1 MGRYKHII
9 TMIILTYATSL
20 ILSGFVEN
28 LYMYEKVSQLNFIMR
43 TAGDMALEQTQITD
57 DFFKPNDSFVVK
69 DRLADAENQHK
80 DFKIKVPSMTNAK
93 FEEANLYQE
102 YTGIDVTSANAKS
115 AIYDRLYSADGS
127 AFKQELDRLDPDALT
142 KEKVKKIKTPIINI
156 NSAGGLDTIFIPTLA
171 QMGIANTGTYKE
183 QTEDDKRGITGHFGN
198 YIASSDLKGMS
209 KELRKGYELDRVTK
223 MSELDGKDIDYYL
236 TPLSLGITYLDKD
249 LLQLLFINNVNL
261 LMRAKYS
268 DNMAK
273 GGSEYIGR
281 GILRGQTFAD
291 VVDNSVGGIDANY
304 INNGVISVEVGSPS
318 AGHGRLR
325 QGSTKANERVEVR
338 YKVIDMYNNE
348 KSKKNERILKEVLGV
363 IPQSKLNPS
372 SSTPYGDY
380 YKALDLKDRQNG
392 TTVTQ
397 LTKPIV
403 VAEVKFKLNTIIPY
417 STIGMRELR
426 AYSNPSGA
434 GVRPRNLLNIN
445 ESQYNTTRNYLDM
458 RPMQITGDSPDYQAS
473 GMPQNG
479 PRLVEYTRLFAITP

>member
-20 ILSGFVEN
+20 ILSGFVES

-69 DRLADAENQHK
+69 DRLVDANKQHK
-80 DFKIKVPSMTNAK
+80 DFKIKVPNTTNTK
-93 FEEANLYQE
+93 FEEVNLYQE

-127 AFKQELDRLDPDALT
+127 AFKQELDKSDPEAL
-142 KEKVKKIKTPIINI
+142 KADKIKKIKTPIINI

-183 QTEDDKRGITGHFGN
+183 QTEDDKRRITGHFGK
-198 YIASSDLKGMS
+198 YISSSDLHGMN

-223 MSELDGKDIDYYL
+223 MSELDGEDIDYYL

-268 DNMAK
+268 DNMDR
-273 GGSEYIGR
+273 GGSDYIGR

-291 VVDNSVGGIDANY
+291 VVDNSAGRMDENY
-304 INNGVISVEVGSPS
+304 INNGVISAEVGSPS
-318 AGHGRLR
+318 PGHGKLR
-325 QGSTKANERVEVR
+325 QGSSNRNERVEIR
-338 YKVIDMYNNE
+338 YKVIDMYDNA
-348 KSKKNERILKEVLGV
+348 NERILKEVLGV
-363 IPQSKLNPS
+363 IPQKQMNDFRVSK
-372 SSTPYGDY
+372 YGDY

-417 STIGMRELR
+417 STLGMRELR
-426 AYSNPSGA
+426 AYSRPSAA
-434 GVRPRNLLNIN
+434 GVKSRNLLNID
-445 ESQYNTTRNYLDM
+445 ESQFNTRNNYLDM
-458 RPMQITGDSPDYQAS
+458 RPMQITGKSPTYQAS
-473 GMPQNG
+473 GIPQDG

>member
-20 ILSGFVEN
+20 ILSGFVES

-69 DRLADAENQHK
+69 DRLANATNEHK
-80 DFKIKVPSMTNAK
+80 EFKIKVPNTTNTR

-102 YTGIDVTSANAKS
+102 YTGIDTSLPNAKA
-115 AIYDRLYSADGS
+115 AIYHKLYSADGS
-127 AFKQELDRLDPDALT
+127 AFKHELDSTDTGALT
-142 KEKVKKIKTPIINI
+142 KEKIKKIKTPIINI

-183 QTEDDKRGITGHFGN
+183 QTVDDKRKISGDFHN
-198 YIASSDLKGMS
+198 YISSSDLHGMS

-268 DNMAK
+268 DNM
-273 GGSEYIGR
+273 GSGSGYIGR

-291 VVDNSVGGIDANY
+291 VVDNSAGGMDENY
-304 INNGVISVEVGSPS
+304 INNGIISVEVGSPS
-318 AGHGRLR
+318 PGHGKLR
-325 QGSTKANERVEVR
+325 QGSSNRNERVEVR

-363 IPQSKLNPS
+363 IPKSKLNHS

-417 STIGMRELR
+417 STLGMRELR
-426 AYSNPSGA
+426 AFSYPNNP
-434 GVRPRNLLNIN
+434 GVKSRNLFNIN
-445 ESQYNTTRNYLDM
+445 EGHYNKTNNYLDM
-458 RPMQITGDSPDYQAS
+458 RPMQITGTPPDYQAD
-473 GMPQNG
+473 GRPQDG

>member
-20 ILSGFVEN
+20 ILSGFIES

-69 DRLADAENQHK
+69 DRLADADNQHK

-127 AFKQELDRLDPDALT
+127 AFKQELDRTDPDALT
-142 KEKVKKIKTPIINI
+142 KEKIKKIKTPIINI

-183 QTEDDKRGITGHFGN
+183 QKEDDKRGITGNFSK
-198 YIASSDLKGMS
+198 YITSSDLQGMN
-209 KELRKGYELDRVTK
+209 KDLQKGYELDRVTK
-223 MSELDGKDIDYYL
+223 MSELDRNDIDYYL

-291 VVDNSVGGIDANY
+291 VVDNSAGGIDTNY

-318 AGHGRLR
+318 PGHGKLR
-325 QGSTKANERVEVR
+325 QGSSKPNEKVEVR

-348 KSKKNERILKEVLGV
+348 NERILKEVLGV
-363 IPQSKLNPS
+363 IPQTQLNDFHVSK
-372 SSTPYGDY
+372 YGDY

-417 STIGMRELR
+417 STLGMRELR
-426 AYSNPSGA
+426 AYSIPNGA

-445 ESQYNTTRNYLDM
+445 ESHYNTTKNYLDM
-458 RPMQITGDSPDYQAS
+458 RPMQINGTLTPSLQAS
-473 GMPQNG
+473 GRPHDG

>member
-20 ILSGFVEN
+20 ILSGFVES

-57 DFFKPNDSFVVK
+57 DFFKPGDNFVVK
-69 DRLADAENQHK
+69 DRLENANEQHK
-80 DFKIKVPSMTNAK
+80 DFKIKVPNSTNTR
-93 FEEANLYQE
+93 FEEVNLFEE
-102 YTGIDVTSANAKS
+102 YTNGLTDKS
-115 AIYDRLYSADGS
+115 AIYNTLYSADGS
-127 AFKQELDRLDPDALT
+127 AFKHELDSSDPLALNRD
-142 KEKVKKIKTPIINI
+142 KIKKIKTPIINV
-156 NSAGGLDTIFIPTLA
+156 NSNGRLETIFIPTLA

-183 QTEDDKRGITGHFGN
+183 QAVDGRKGNRITGNFSQ
-198 YIASSDLKGMS
+198 YIDISSDLQGMS
-209 KELRKGYELDRVTK
+209 KELLKGYELDRVTK

-268 DNMAK
+268 DNMDR
-273 GGSEYIGR
+273 GGSDYIGT

-291 VVDNSVGGIDANY
+291 VVDNSAGGIDANY

-318 AGHGRLR
+318 PRHGRLR
-325 QGSTKANERVEVR
+325 QGSSNSNERVEVR
-338 YKVIDMYNNE
+338 YKVIDMYNN
-348 KSKKNERILKEVLGV
+348 KKIPENERILKEVLGV
-363 IPQSKLNPS
+363 IPQSKLNHS

-392 TTVTQ
+392 TTVTR
-397 LTKPIV
+397 LDKPIV

-417 STIGMRELR
+417 STLGMRELR
-426 AYSNPSGA
+426 AFSYPNNP
-434 GVRPRNLLNIN
+434 GVKSRNLFNIN
-445 ESQYNTTRNYLDM
+445 EGHYNKTNNYLDM
-458 RPMQITGDSPDYQAS
+458 RPMQITGTPPDYQAD
-473 GMPQNG
+473 GRPQDG

>member
-20 ILSGFVEN
+20 ILSGFVES

-69 DRLADAENQHK
+69 DRLADANKQHK
-80 DFKIKVPSMTNAK
+80 DFKIKVPNTTNTK
-93 FEEANLYQE
+93 FEEVNLYQE

-127 AFKQELDRLDPDALT
+127 AFKQELDKSDPEAL
-142 KEKVKKIKTPIINI
+142 KADKIKKIKTPIINI

-183 QTEDDKRGITGHFGN
+183 QTEDDKRRITGHFGK
-198 YIASSDLKGMS
+198 YISSSDLHGMN

-223 MSELDGKDIDYYL
+223 MSELDGEDIDYYL

-268 DNMAK
+268 DNMDR
-273 GGSEYIGR
+273 GGSDYIGR

-291 VVDNSVGGIDANY
+291 VVDNSAGRMDENY
-304 INNGVISVEVGSPS
+304 INNGVISAEVGSPS
-318 AGHGRLR
+318 PGHGKLR
-325 QGSTKANERVEVR
+325 QGSSNRNERVEIR
-338 YKVIDMYNNE
+338 YKVIDMYDNA
-348 KSKKNERILKEVLGV
+348 NERILKEVLGV
-363 IPQSKLNPS
+363 IPQKQMNDFRVSK
-372 SSTPYGDY
+372 YGDY

-417 STIGMRELR
+417 STLGMRELR
-426 AYSNPSGA
+426 AYSRPSAA
-434 GVRPRNLLNIN
+434 GVKSRNLLNID
-445 ESQYNTTRNYLDM
+445 ESQFNTRNNYLDM
-458 RPMQITGDSPDYQAS
+458 RPMQITGKSPTYQAS
-473 GMPQNG
+473 GIPQDG

>member
-20 ILSGFVEN
+20 ILSGFVES

-69 DRLADAENQHK
+69 DRLANANDEHK
-80 DFKIKVPSMTNAK
+80 DFKIKVPNTTNTK
-93 FEEANLYQE
+93 FEEVNLYQE

-115 AIYDRLYSADGS
+115 AIYHTLYSADGS
-127 AFKQELDRLDPDALT
+127 AFKHELDSSDTDALT
-142 KEKVKKIKTPIINI
+142 KEKIKKIKTPIINI

-171 QMGIANTGTYKE
+171 QMGIANTGTYK
-183 QTEDDKRGITGHFGN
+183 DKAKDNEKGITGNFSQ
-198 YIASSDLKGMS
+198 YINISSDLKGMS
-209 KELRKGYELDRVTK
+209 KELVKGYELDRVTK
-223 MSELDGKDIDYYL
+223 MSELDGEDIDYYL

-268 DNMAK
+268 DNMDR
-273 GGSEYIGR
+273 GGSDYIGR

-291 VVDNSVGGIDANY
+291 VVDNSAGGMDENY
-304 INNGVISVEVGSPS
+304 INNGIISVEVGSPS
-318 AGHGRLR
+318 PGHGKLR
-325 QGSTKANERVEVR
+325 QGSSNRNERVEIR
-338 YKVIDMYNNE
+338 YKVIDMYDNA
-348 KSKKNERILKEVLGV
+348 NERILKEVLGV
-363 IPQSKLNPS
+363 IPQSQMNKFHVS
-372 SSTPYGDY
+372 KYGDY

-458 RPMQITGDSPDYQAS
+458 RPMQITGDSPIYQAD
-473 GMPQNG
+473 GTPQNG

>member
-20 ILSGFVEN
+20 ILSGFVES

-57 DFFKPNDSFVVK
+57 DFFKPEDSFVVQ
-69 DRLADAENQHK
+69 DRLENASDEHK
-80 DFKIKVPSMTNAK
+80 DFKIKVPNTTNTK
-93 FEEANLYQE
+93 FEEVNLYQE
-102 YTGIDVTSANAKS
+102 YTGINATSANAKS
-115 AIYDRLYSADGS
+115 AIYHTLYSVDGS
-127 AFKQELDRLDPDALT
+127 AFKQELDSSDPEALT
-142 KEKVKKIKTPIINI
+142 KEKIKKIKTPIINI

-183 QTEDDKRGITGHFGN
+183 QTVDDKKGIRGDFSN
-198 YIASSDLKGMS
+198 YITSSDLQGMN

-268 DNMAK
+268 DNMDG
-273 GGSEYIGR
+273 GGSDYIGR

-291 VVDNSVGGIDANY
+291 VVDNSAGGMDENY
-304 INNGVISVEVGSPS
+304 INNGIISVEVGSPS
-318 AGHGRLR
+318 PGHGKLR
-325 QGSTKANERVEVR
+325 QGSSNRNERVEIR
-338 YKVIDMYNNE
+338 YKVIDMYDNA
-348 KSKKNERILKEVLGV
+348 NERILKEVLGV
-363 IPQSKLNPS
+363 IPQSQMNKFHVS
-372 SSTPYGDY
+372 KYGDY

-458 RPMQITGDSPDYQAS
+458 RPMQITGDSPIYQAD
-473 GMPQNG
+473 GTPQNG

>member
-57 DFFKPNDSFVVK
+57 DFFKPKDSFVVQ
-69 DRLADAENQHK
+69 DRLADADNQHK
-80 DFKIKVPSMTNAK
+80 DFKIKVPNDSNTK
-93 FEEANLYQE
+93 FEEASLYRE
-102 YTGIDVTSANAKS
+102 YTGVENKG
-115 AIYDRLYSADGS
+115 AIYDRIYSADGS
-127 AFKQELDRLDPDALT
+127 AFKQQLDSKDTGALT
-142 KEKVKKIKTPIINI
+142 KDKIKKIKTPIIKI
-156 NSAGGLDTIFIPTLA
+156 NSSTGALDTVFIPTLA
-171 QMGIANTGTYKE
+171 QMGIENNQTYKNE
-183 QTEDDKRGITGHFGN
+183 IIDSKKGITGNFQH
-198 YIASSDLKGMS
+198 YISTSDLQGMN
-209 KELRKGYELDRVTK
+209 KELIKGYELNRVTK

-261 LMRAKYS
+261 LMRAKYYN
-268 DNMAK
+268 NMQD
-273 GGSEYIGR
+273 GRGYIGN
-281 GILRGQTFAD
+281 GVLRGQTFAD
-291 VVDNSVGGIDANY
+291 AVDTSAARIDANY
-304 INNGVISVEVGSPS
+304 INNGVISAEVGSPS
-318 AGHGRLR
+318 PGHGRLR
-325 QGSTKANERVEVR
+325 QGSSKSNEQVEIR

-348 KSKKNERILKEVLGV
+348 NERILKEVLGV
-363 IPQSKLNPS
+363 IPQKQLTDFRVSK
-372 SSTPYGDY
+372 YGDY

-417 STIGMRELR
+417 STLGMRELR
-426 AYSNPSGA
+426 AYSRPNDA
-434 GVRPRNLLNIN
+434 GVKPRNLFRMN
-445 ESQYNTTRNYLDM
+445 ESQYNTTKNYLDM
-458 RPMQITGDSPDYQAS
+458 RPMQINGTITPSLQAD
-473 GMPQNG
+473 GRPHDG

>member
-1 MGRYKHII
+1 
-9 TMIILTYATSL
+9 MIILTYATSL
-20 ILSGFVEN
+20 ILSGFVES

-69 DRLADAENQHK
+69 DRLVDANKQHK
-80 DFKIKVPSMTNAK
+80 DFKIKVPNTTNTK
-93 FEEANLYQE
+93 FEEVNLYQE

-127 AFKQELDRLDPDALT
+127 AFKQELDKSDPEAL
-142 KEKVKKIKTPIINI
+142 KADKIKKIKTPIINI

-183 QTEDDKRGITGHFGN
+183 QTEDDKRRITGHFGK
-198 YIASSDLKGMS
+198 YISSSDLHGMN

-268 DNMAK
+268 DNMDR
-273 GGSEYIGR
+273 GGSDYIGR

-291 VVDNSVGGIDANY
+291 VVDNSAGRMDENY
-304 INNGVISVEVGSPS
+304 INNGVISAEVGSPS
-318 AGHGRLR
+318 PGHGKLR
-325 QGSTKANERVEVR
+325 QGSSNRNERVEIR
-338 YKVIDMYNNE
+338 YKVIDMYDNA
-348 KSKKNERILKEVLGV
+348 NERILKEVLGV
-363 IPQSKLNPS
+363 IPQKQMNDFRVSK
-372 SSTPYGDY
+372 YGDY

-417 STIGMRELR
+417 STLGMRELR
-426 AYSNPSGA
+426 AYSRPSAA
-434 GVRPRNLLNIN
+434 GVKSRNLLNID
-445 ESQYNTTRNYLDM
+445 ESQFNTRNNYLDM
-458 RPMQITGDSPDYQAS
+458 RPMQITGKSPTYQAS
-473 GMPQNG
+473 GIPQDG

>member
-28 LYMYEKVSQLNFIMR
+28 LYMNEKISQLNFIMR

-69 DRLADAENQHK
+69 DRLVDANKQHK
-80 DFKIKVPSMTNAK
+80 DFKVLVPNGSNTK
-93 FEEANLYQE
+93 FEEKNLYEE
-102 YTGIDVTSANAKS
+102 YTGLTEKS
-115 AIYDRLYSADGS
+115 QIYNYLYSSDRS
-127 AFKQELDRLDPDALT
+127 AFKQELGSSNPDALS
-142 KEKVKKIKTPIINI
+142 KDRIKKIKTPFIQVNPT
-156 NSAGGLDTIFIPTLA
+156 NGNLKTVFIPTLA
-171 QMGIANTGTYKE
+171 QMGIANTGTYKGKVV
-183 QTEDDKRGITGHFGN
+183 DGPKGINENFSN
-198 YIASSDLKGMS
+198 YINSSELEGLGLT
-209 KELRKGYELDRVTK
+209 KELIEGYELNRVTK
-223 MSELDGKDIDYYL
+223 MSELDGNDIDYYL

-268 DNMAK
+268 GNMTGTATT
-273 GGSEYIGR
+273 EYIGKGVVR
-281 GILRGQTFAD
+281 GETYE
-291 VVDNSVGGIDANY
+291 DALETSASALEETY
-304 INNGVISVEVGSPS
+304 INNGVISAEVGTASP
-318 AGHGRLR
+318 GHGNLR
-325 QGSTKANERVEVR
+325 QGSSQSNERVEVR

-348 KSKKNERILKEVLGV
+348 KSEKNERILKEVLGV
-363 IPQSKLNPS
+363 IPQSKLNHS
-372 SSTPYGDY
+372 SLTPYGDY

-417 STIGMRELR
+417 STLGMRELR
-426 AYSNPSGA
+426 AYSNPRGA
-434 GVRPRNLLNIN
+434 GVKPRNLLNIN
-445 ESQYNTTRNYLDM
+445 ESQYNTTNNYLDM
-458 RPMQITGDSPDYQAS
+458 RPMQITGTPPDYQAS
-473 GMPQNG
+473 GMPLNR

>member
-20 ILSGFVEN
+20 ILSGFVES

-69 DRLADAENQHK
+69 DRLVDANKQHK
-80 DFKIKVPSMTNAK
+80 DFKIKVPNTTNTK
-93 FEEANLYQE
+93 FEEVNLYQE

-127 AFKQELDRLDPDALT
+127 AFKQELDKSDPEAL
-142 KEKVKKIKTPIINI
+142 KADKIKKIKTPIINI

-183 QTEDDKRGITGHFGN
+183 QTEDDKRRITGHFGK
-198 YIASSDLKGMS
+198 YISSSDLHGMN

-268 DNMAK
+268 DNMDR
-273 GGSEYIGR
+273 GGSDYIGR

-291 VVDNSVGGIDANY
+291 VVDNSAGRMDENY
-304 INNGVISVEVGSPS
+304 INNGVISAEVGSPS
-318 AGHGRLR
+318 PGHGKLR
-325 QGSTKANERVEVR
+325 QGSSNRNERVEIR
-338 YKVIDMYNNE
+338 YKVIDMYDNA
-348 KSKKNERILKEVLGV
+348 NERILKEVLGV
-363 IPQSKLNPS
+363 IPQKQMNDFRVSK
-372 SSTPYGDY
+372 YGDY

-417 STIGMRELR
+417 STLGMRELR
-426 AYSNPSGA
+426 AYSRPSAA
-434 GVRPRNLLNIN
+434 GVKSRNLLNID
-445 ESQYNTTRNYLDM
+445 ESQFNTRNNYLDM
-458 RPMQITGDSPDYQAS
+458 RPMQITGKSPTYQAS
-473 GMPQNG
+473 GIPQDG

>member
-20 ILSGFVEN
+20 ILSGFVES

-57 DFFKPNDSFVVK
+57 DFFKPEDSFVVK
-69 DRLADAENQHK
+69 DRLANANDEHK
-80 DFKIKVPSMTNAK
+80 DFKIKVPNTTNTK
-93 FEEANLYQE
+93 FEEVNLYQE
-102 YTGIDVTSANAKS
+102 YTGINATSANAKS
-115 AIYDRLYSADGS
+115 AIYHTLYSADGS
-127 AFKQELDRLDPDALT
+127 AFKQELDSSDPEALT
-142 KEKVKKIKTPIINI
+142 KEKIKKIKTPIINI

-183 QTEDDKRGITGHFGN
+183 QTVDYKKGITGNFNN
-198 YIASSDLKGMS
+198 YITSSDLQGMS

-268 DNMAK
+268 DNMES
-273 GGSEYIGR
+273 GSGYIGR

-291 VVDNSVGGIDANY
+291 AVDTSAGSIDANY
-304 INNGVISVEVGSPS
+304 INNGVISAEVGLPSP
-318 AGHGRLR
+318 GHGKLR
-325 QGSTKANERVEVR
+325 QGSSQANEKVEIR
-338 YKVIDMYNNE
+338 YKVIDMYNTAPE
-348 KSKKNERILKEVLGV
+348 NERILKEVLGV
-363 IPQSKLNPS
+363 IPQSKMNDFHVS
-372 SSTPYGDY
+372 KYGDY

-426 AYSNPSGA
+426 AYSNPSGP
-434 GVRPRNLLNIN
+434 GVKARNLFNID
-445 ESQYNTTRNYLDM
+445 ESQYNTTENYLDM
-458 RPMQITGDSPDYQAS
+458 RPMQITGNSPDYQAD
-473 GMPQNG
+473 GMPQDG